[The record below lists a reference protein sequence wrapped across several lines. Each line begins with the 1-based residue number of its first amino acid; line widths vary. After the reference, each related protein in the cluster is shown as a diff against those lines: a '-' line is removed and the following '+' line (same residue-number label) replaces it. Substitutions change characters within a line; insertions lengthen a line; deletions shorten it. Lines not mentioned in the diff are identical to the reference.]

1 MAHGASFQKQK
12 RGVRVIMLDI
22 CDNRRTETLFERE
35 HMKRLLIICSAAL
48 LTCALWVQTAFA
60 APAACV
66 DCGSTSYYSSTNGV
80 NMPVTCTSD
89 GYIAYFCANC
99 DNYLGEEQMG
109 ALGHDFSNVLSVVD
123 PDCTHE
129 GSKEVSCTRCRAM
142 ETLTLS
148 ALGHNYTTTTIQ
160 QPGCTTNGLQRHTCT
175 RCSYSY
181 NSSLSAYGHNMQ
193 TTITEPDCTKE
204 GSEVET
210 CTYCGISSTK
220 VLEPL
225 GHDYVEESLVEATET
240 ADGLRVEVCSRCG
253 DRKEEVLPK
262 LVVAPVVSP
271 APEPEA
277 KDEFP
282 IVPVAV
288 GGGVALVVGV
298 GIFLALRARDAAALA
313 AAAGAATAST
323 TAAVAAATPE
333 AAVAAGAATTAS
345 GLGISLIEL
354 DTKRVALY
362 LAAGEHADALRKCL
376 RSKSFLKLIE
386 VDYGNEQDLFDTI
399 ETKDIDVAL
408 IQIDES
414 ASLEDVKGLMERID
428 DACDDADLA
437 LLLPE
442 NLLAANKDYFATL
455 QKDGDIVAFASSAD
469 SPLLN
474 LAKLFLPIY
483 KEDFTLQGGVEGLAS
498 VAGSL
503 GIPFVA
509 EAAELFWAGRDIKE
523 NVDKYNRGT
532 KEYADIAATVA
543 SVLGWGEVEAVSE
556 FVKNVATAKK
566 SLGAQGDRS
575 AHDLKSGASAVK
587 DIAGTLLGD

>member
-1 MAHGASFQKQK
+1 MWAQ
-12 RGVRVIMLDI
+12 V
-22 CDNRRTETLFERE
+22 
-35 HMKRLLIICSAAL
+35 
-48 LTCALWVQTAFA
+48 AFA
-60 APAACV
+60 APGACPA
-66 DCGSTSYYSSTNGV
+66 CGSTQYTISYATNRPPSCTSGGRIAYYCQDCGLYISEEEVGPLGHDYSTFISSTDPDCTNSGSTVYACSRCRLQDTQTLAALGHSYTTSVLKYASCTENG
-80 NMPVTCTSD
+80 TQEHSCTRC
-89 GYIAYFCANC
+89 GYSYNSTL
-99 DNYLGEEQMG
+99 Y
-109 ALGHDFSNVLSVVD
+109 ALGHD
-123 PDCTHE
+123 
-129 GSKEVSCTRCRAM
+129 M
-142 ETLTLS
+142 
-148 ALGHNYTTTTIQ
+148 YTTTTD
-160 QPGCTTNGLQRHTCT
+160 PTCT
-175 RCSYSY
+175 
-181 NSSLSAYGHNMQ
+181 
-193 TTITEPDCTKE
+193 EE

-210 CTYCGISSTK
+210 CARCGISSTNA
-220 VLEPL
+220 LEAL
-225 GHDYVEESLVEATET
+225 GHDYVEESLTEATET

-262 LVVAPVVSP
+262 LVATPVVSP

-288 GGGVALVVGV
+288 GGGVALVAGV

-333 AAVAAGAATTAS
+333 AAVAAGAAATAS

-483 KEDFTLQGGVEGLAS
+483 KEDFTLQGGVEGLAC
-498 VAGSL
+498 VAASL

-509 EAAELFWAGRDIKE
+509 EAAELFWSGRDIKE
-523 NVDKYNRGT
+523 NVDKHNRGT
-532 KEYADIAATVA
+532 KEYADIAATVS

-556 FVKNVATAKK
+556 FIKNVATAKK